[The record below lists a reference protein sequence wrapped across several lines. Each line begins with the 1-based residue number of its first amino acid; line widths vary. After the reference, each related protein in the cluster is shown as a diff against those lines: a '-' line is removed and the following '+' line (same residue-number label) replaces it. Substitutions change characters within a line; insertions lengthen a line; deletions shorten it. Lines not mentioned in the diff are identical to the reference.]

1 MTRPKTS
8 TNTSNFVLAIGTL
21 ASIIIVGGV
30 LYQAQKDDL
39 LDSEI
44 LSIPEQQVITLPEA
58 PVVPEATIPSSNEII
73 DEEIEATE
81 EKPTLPRLDES
92 DQFVRDRISMMSS
105 KEGLK
110 TWLSTDDLLRR
121 SASYLDGLSRGVI
134 LGKIFPLSSP
144 ESNFAT
150 HRDGDIIW
158 LNAGNYERYN
168 ATIQVLTS
176 IDMKLVAQM
185 FHFSRPLLESAFS
198 ELGYQPRQMDGIILT
213 ALDQVI
219 STPVIVE
226 PIQLTRDSVIYKFA
240 DPGLESLTPLQ
251 KQLIRSGPEN
261 TQRLQQQAI
270 LLKNSLLD
278 PNGGDD

>member
-8 TNTSNFVLAIGTL
+8 ANTSNFVLAIGTL

-73 DEEIEATE
+73 DEEMEATE
-81 EKPTLPRLDES
+81 EKLTLPRLDES

-150 HRDGDIIW
+150 HCDGDIIW

-168 ATIQVLTS
+168 ATIQVLSS

-219 STPVIVE
+219 STPVIIE

-278 PNGGDD
+278 PNGGD

>member
-8 TNTSNFVLAIGTL
+8 ANTSNFVLAVGTL

-73 DEEIEATE
+73 DEEMEATE

-168 ATIQVLTS
+168 ATVQILTS

-219 STPVIVE
+219 GTPVIVE

-278 PNGGDD
+278 PNGGD

>member
-8 TNTSNFVLAIGTL
+8 ANTSNFILVIGTL

-44 LSIPEQQVITLPEA
+44 LSIPEQQVITLPKA
-58 PVVPEATIPSSNEII
+58 PMVPEATIPSSNEII

-81 EKPTLPRLDES
+81 EKPVLPGLDES
-92 DQFVRDRISMMSS
+92 DQFVRDRISLMSS

-168 ATIQVLTS
+168 ATIQVLSS

-213 ALDQVI
+213 ALDLVI
-219 STPVIVE
+219 STPVIIE

-278 PNGGDD
+278 PNGGD

>member
-8 TNTSNFVLAIGTL
+8 ANTSNFVLAIGTL

-81 EKPTLPRLDES
+81 EKPALPRLDES

-278 PNGGDD
+278 PNGGD

>member
-8 TNTSNFVLAIGTL
+8 ANTSNFVLAIGTL

-73 DEEIEATE
+73 DEEMEATE

-150 HRDGDIIW
+150 PRDGDVIW

-278 PNGGDD
+278 PNGGD

>member
-8 TNTSNFVLAIGTL
+8 ANTSNFVLAIGTL

-73 DEEIEATE
+73 DEEMEATE

-150 HRDGDIIW
+150 HRDGDVIW

-219 STPVIVE
+219 GTPVIVE

-240 DPGLESLTPLQ
+240 DPELESLTPLQ

-278 PNGGDD
+278 PNGGD

>member
-8 TNTSNFVLAIGTL
+8 ANTSNLILVIGTL
-21 ASIIIVGGV
+21 ASIIIIGGV

-44 LSIPEQQVITLPEA
+44 LSIPEQKIIALPET
-58 PVVPEATIPSSNEII
+58 PVVPEATIPSSNELI
-73 DEEIEATE
+73 DEEVETTE
-81 EKPTLPRLDES
+81 EKSALPRLDES
-92 DQFVRDRISMMSS
+92 DQFVRDRISIMSS
-105 KEGLK
+105 KEGLQ

-144 ESNFAT
+144 ESKFAT

-168 ATIQVLTS
+168 ATVQILTS

-219 STPVIVE
+219 GTPVIVE

-240 DPGLESLTPLQ
+240 DPELESLTPLQ

-278 PNGGDD
+278 PNGGD

>member
-8 TNTSNFVLAIGTL
+8 ANTSNFILVIGTL

-58 PVVPEATIPSSNEII
+58 PEVPEATIPSSNEII
-73 DEEIEATE
+73 DEEMEATE

-168 ATIQVLTS
+168 ATIQVLSS

-219 STPVIVE
+219 STPVIIE

-278 PNGGDD
+278 PNGGD

>member
-8 TNTSNFVLAIGTL
+8 ANTSNFVLAIGTL

-73 DEEIEATE
+73 DEEMEATE

-150 HRDGDIIW
+150 HRDDDIIW

-278 PNGGDD
+278 PNGGD

>member
-8 TNTSNFVLAIGTL
+8 ANTSNFILIIGTL
-21 ASIIIVGGV
+21 ASIIIIGGV

-44 LSIPEQQVITLPEA
+44 LSIPEQKIIALPET
-58 PVVPEATIPSSNEII
+58 PVVPEATIPSSNELI
-73 DEEIEATE
+73 DEEVETTE
-81 EKPTLPRLDES
+81 EKSALPRLDES
-92 DQFVRDRISMMSS
+92 DQFVRDRISIMSS
-105 KEGLK
+105 KEGLQ

-144 ESNFAT
+144 ESKFAT

-168 ATIQVLTS
+168 ATVQILTS

-219 STPVIVE
+219 GTPVIVE

-240 DPGLESLTPLQ
+240 DPELESLTPLQ

-278 PNGGDD
+278 PNGGD

>member
-8 TNTSNFVLAIGTL
+8 PNTSNFILVIGTL

-44 LSIPEQQVITLPEA
+44 LSIPEQQVITLPKA

-81 EKPTLPRLDES
+81 EKPVLPGLDES
-92 DQFVRDRISMMSS
+92 DQFVRDRISLMSS

-168 ATIQVLTS
+168 ATIQVLSS

-278 PNGGDD
+278 PNGGD

>member
-8 TNTSNFVLAIGTL
+8 ANTSNFILVIGTL
-21 ASIIIVGGV
+21 ASIIIIGGV

-44 LSIPEQQVITLPEA
+44 LSIPEQKIIALPETPA
-58 PVVPEATIPSSNEII
+58 VPEATIPSSNELI
-73 DEEIEATE
+73 DEEVETTE
-81 EKPTLPRLDES
+81 EKSALPRLDES
-92 DQFVRDRISMMSS
+92 DQFVRDRISIMSS

-144 ESNFAT
+144 ESKFAT

-168 ATIQVLTS
+168 ATVQILTS

-240 DPGLESLTPLQ
+240 DPELESLTPLQ

-278 PNGGDD
+278 PNGGD

>member
-8 TNTSNFVLAIGTL
+8 ANTSNFVLAIGTL

-73 DEEIEATE
+73 DEEMEATE

-150 HRDGDIIW
+150 HRDGDVIW

-251 KQLIRSGPEN
+251 KQLIRSGPAN
-261 TQRLQQQAI
+261 TQRLQ
-270 LLKNSLLD
+270 
-278 PNGGDD
+278 

>member
-92 DQFVRDRISMMSS
+92 AI
-105 KEGLK
+105 E
-110 TWLSTDDLLRR
+110 
-121 SASYLDGLSRGVI
+121 SR
-134 LGKIFPLSSP
+134 
-144 ESNFAT
+144 
-150 HRDGDIIW
+150 
-158 LNAGNYERYN
+158 
-168 ATIQVLTS
+168 
-176 IDMKLVAQM
+176 
-185 FHFSRPLLESAFS
+185 
-198 ELGYQPRQMDGIILT
+198 
-213 ALDQVI
+213 
-219 STPVIVE
+219 
-226 PIQLTRDSVIYKFA
+226 
-240 DPGLESLTPLQ
+240 
-251 KQLIRSGPEN
+251 
-261 TQRLQQQAI
+261 
-270 LLKNSLLD
+270 
-278 PNGGDD
+278 

>member
-8 TNTSNFVLAIGTL
+8 ANTSNFVLAIGTL

-81 EKPTLPRLDES
+81 EKPALPRLDES

-150 HRDGDIIW
+150 HRDGDVIW

-278 PNGGDD
+278 PNGGD

>member
-8 TNTSNFVLAIGTL
+8 ANTSNFILVIGTL

-58 PVVPEATIPSSNEII
+58 PEVPEATIPSSNEII
-73 DEEIEATE
+73 DEEMEATE

-168 ATIQVLTS
+168 ATIQVLSS

-213 ALDQVI
+213 ALDRVI
-219 STPVIVE
+219 STPVIIE

-278 PNGGDD
+278 PNGGD

>member
-8 TNTSNFVLAIGTL
+8 ANTSNFVLAIGTL

-134 LGKIFPLSSP
+134 LGNIFPLSSP

-150 HRDGDIIW
+150 HRDGYMIW
-158 LNAGNYERYN
+158 LNSGNYERYN

-278 PNGGDD
+278 PNGGDY

>member
-8 TNTSNFVLAIGTL
+8 ANTSNFILVIGTL
-21 ASIIIVGGV
+21 ASIIIIGGV

-44 LSIPEQQVITLPEA
+44 LSIPEQKIIALPET
-58 PVVPEATIPSSNEII
+58 PVVPEATIPSSNELI
-73 DEEIEATE
+73 DEEVETTE
-81 EKPTLPRLDES
+81 EKSALPRLDES
-92 DQFVRDRISMMSS
+92 DQFVRDRISIMSS
-105 KEGLK
+105 KEGLQ

-144 ESNFAT
+144 ESKFAT

-168 ATIQVLTS
+168 ATVQILTS

-213 ALDQVI
+213 ALDQVVG
-219 STPVIVE
+219 TPVIVE

-240 DPGLESLTPLQ
+240 DPELESLTPLQ

-278 PNGGDD
+278 PNGGD

>member
-8 TNTSNFVLAIGTL
+8 ANTSNFVLAIGTL

-58 PVVPEATIPSSNEII
+58 PEVPEATIPSSNEII
-73 DEEIEATE
+73 DEEMEATE

-144 ESNFAT
+144 ERTFAT

-168 ATIQVLTS
+168 ATTQVLTS

-278 PNGGDD
+278 PNGGD

>member
-21 ASIIIVGGV
+21 ASIIIVGGI

-73 DEEIEATE
+73 DEEMEATE

-134 LGKIFPLSSP
+134 LGKIFTLSSP

-278 PNGGDD
+278 PNGGD

>member
-8 TNTSNFVLAIGTL
+8 PNTSNFILVIGTL

-44 LSIPEQQVITLPEA
+44 LSIPEQQVITLPKA
-58 PVVPEATIPSSNEII
+58 PMVPEATIPSSNEII

-81 EKPTLPRLDES
+81 EKPVLPGLDES
-92 DQFVRDRISMMSS
+92 DQFVRDRISLMSS

-168 ATIQVLTS
+168 ATIQVLSS

-278 PNGGDD
+278 PNGGD

>member
-8 TNTSNFVLAIGTL
+8 ANTSNFVLAIGTL

-73 DEEIEATE
+73 DEEMEAIE

-226 PIQLTRDSVIYKFA
+226 PIQLTRDSVTVSYTHLTLPTIY
-240 DPGLESLTPLQ
+240 SV
-251 KQLIRSGPEN
+251 
-261 TQRLQQQAI
+261 
-270 LLKNSLLD
+270 
-278 PNGGDD
+278 

>member
-8 TNTSNFVLAIGTL
+8 ANTSNFVLAIGTL

-58 PVVPEATIPSSNEII
+58 PEVPEATIPSSNEII
-73 DEEIEATE
+73 DEEMEATE

-144 ESNFAT
+144 ERTFAT

-278 PNGGDD
+278 PNGGD

>member
-8 TNTSNFVLAIGTL
+8 ANTSNFILVIGTL

-39 LDSEI
+39 LDSET
-44 LSIPEQQVITLPEA
+44 LSIPEQEIITLPET
-58 PVVPEATIPSSNEII
+58 PVVPEATIPSSNEIV
-73 DEEIEATE
+73 DEEVEATE
-81 EKPTLPRLDES
+81 EKPALPRLDES
-92 DQFVRDRISMMSS
+92 DQFVRDRISIMSS

-134 LGKIFPLSSP
+134 LGKVFPLSSP

-168 ATIQVLTS
+168 ATIQILTS
-176 IDMKLVAQM
+176 IDMKLFAQM

-226 PIQLTRDSVIYKFA
+226 PIQLTRESVIYKFA

-278 PNGGDD
+278 PNGGD

>member
-8 TNTSNFVLAIGTL
+8 ANTSNFILVIGTL
-21 ASIIIVGGV
+21 ASIIIIGGV

-44 LSIPEQQVITLPEA
+44 LSIPEQKIIALPET
-58 PVVPEATIPSSNEII
+58 PVVPEATIPSSNELI
-73 DEEIEATE
+73 DEEVETTE
-81 EKPTLPRLDES
+81 EKSALPRLDES
-92 DQFVRDRISMMSS
+92 DQFVRDRISIMSS
-105 KEGLK
+105 KEGLQ

-144 ESNFAT
+144 ESKFAT

-168 ATIQVLTS
+168 ATVQILTS

-219 STPVIVE
+219 GTPVIVE

-240 DPGLESLTPLQ
+240 DPELESLTPLQ

-278 PNGGDD
+278 PNGGD

>member
-8 TNTSNFVLAIGTL
+8 ANTSNFVLAIGTL

-58 PVVPEATIPSSNEII
+58 PEVPEATIPSSNEII
-73 DEEIEATE
+73 DEEMEATE

-144 ESNFAT
+144 ERTFAT

-168 ATIQVLTS
+168 ATIQVLSS

-278 PNGGDD
+278 PNGGD

>member
-8 TNTSNFVLAIGTL
+8 ANTSNFILVIGTL
-21 ASIIIVGGV
+21 ASIIIIGGV

-44 LSIPEQQVITLPEA
+44 LSIPEQKIIALPET
-58 PVVPEATIPSSNEII
+58 PVVPEATIPSSNELI
-73 DEEIEATE
+73 DEEVETTE
-81 EKPTLPRLDES
+81 EKSALPRLDES
-92 DQFVRDRISMMSS
+92 DQFVRDRISIMSS
-105 KEGLK
+105 KEGLQ

-144 ESNFAT
+144 ESKFAT

-168 ATIQVLTS
+168 ATVQILTS

-219 STPVIVE
+219 GTPVIVE

-240 DPGLESLTPLQ
+240 DPELESLTPLQ

-278 PNGGDD
+278 PNDGD

>member
-8 TNTSNFVLAIGTL
+8 ANTSNFVLAIGTL

-58 PVVPEATIPSSNEII
+58 PEVPEATIPSSNEII
-73 DEEIEATE
+73 DEEMEATE

-144 ESNFAT
+144 ERTFAT

-213 ALDQVI
+213 ALDRVI

-278 PNGGDD
+278 PNGGD